1 MNAFPVQ
8 ENDLSVRAVAKRASA
23 AARRLAVLPDQ
34 RRNEILHRAAD
45 QISARATE
53 ILRANELDCAA
64 AKTAVANGQMSQ
76 SMFARLETSR
86 QGIEKMSA
94 GVRAV
99 AALPDPLNRRLAA
112 TELDENLTLYKESCP
127 IGVLGIVFE
136 SRPAVIP
143 QVVSL
148 AVKSGNAVLLKGGSE
163 AAQTNQIL
171 FQIWRDVLADC
182 HDAGVDA
189 VNLLHTRADVQEML
203 ALDEWIDLIV
213 PRGSKEFVRA
223 VNEQSRIPVLGHGAG
238 VCHVYVDQF
247 ADVNKARR
255 IVFDSKVDYP
265 SACNAV
271 ETLLV
276 HKKIAAEFLP
286 ETGAQLQ
293 TAGVEIRGC
302 PHTIQLLDLKTVVP
316 ATETDWEIEYSD
328 LIIAVKIVDNLD
340 EAIEHI
346 NLYGSKHTESIVTE
360 DEPAAQYFMQ
370 QIDAASVFHNAST
383 RFADGFRFGFG
394 AEIGISTGKLHAR
407 GPVGLEGL
415 TTYKFKLF
423 GDGHTARDYSR
434 GAKTFS
440 HRRLF

>member
-1 MNAFPVQ
+1 MR
-8 ENDLSVRAVAKRASA
+8 LRKR
-23 AARRLAVLPDQ
+23 R
-34 RRNEILHRAAD
+34 
-45 QISARATE
+45 
-53 ILRANELDCAA
+53 
-64 AKTAVANGQMSQ
+64 SQ
-76 SMFARLETSR
+76 T
-86 QGIEKMSA
+86 GKC
-94 GVRAV
+94 
-99 AALPDPLNRRLAA
+99 PNPLNRRLAA

-136 SRPAVIP
+136 SRPDVIP

-286 ETGAQLQ
+286 ETVAQLQ

-394 AEIGISTGKLHAR
+394 AEIGIATGRIQAR
-407 GPVGLEGL
+407 GPVGVEQL
-415 TTYKFKLF
+415 TTFRYQI
-423 GDGHTARDYSR
+423 R
-434 GAKTFS
+434 GAGQV
-440 HRRLF
+440 RP